1 MKQIIL
7 NVLKD
12 MTKNQ
17 VNLGSEASRMVIA
30 NSITNALESNG
41 IYRQHTEIEL
51 EKQKRPVFPEAKNYC
66 SKKEWVCSICG
77 KNTYDVDWDYIGSN
91 TNHLECELENEMKN
105 KLSEEIVDDK
115 SKKYIYESPDGGKTI
130 YRREFQ
136 KTEKEVVEDFQK
148 KINKRKNM
156 IENVD
161 KNKWS
166 GRYEDFVVKEKQV
179 DERMKENL
187 DWYKDW
193 KKEEFNNDDPVDK
206 DRKRY
211 AG

>member
-17 VNLGSEASRMVIA
+17 VNLGSEAARMVIA

-66 SKKEWVCSICG
+66 SKKAWICSICG

-105 KLSEEIVDDK
+105 KLSEEIVDNKDV
-115 SKKYIYESPDGGKTI
+115 KYIYESPDGGKTI
-130 YRREFQ
+130 YRREFGSD
-136 KTEKEVVEDFQK
+136 EKEL
-148 KINKRKNM
+148 IKN
-156 IENVD
+156 
-161 KNKWS
+161 
-166 GRYEDFVVKEKQV
+166 G
-179 DERMKENL
+179 
-187 DWYKDW
+187 
-193 KKEEFNNDDPVDK
+193 
-206 DRKRY
+206 
-211 AG
+211 